1 MGEKAAGAGMSILG
15 GITGA
20 VTSGIAARQS
30 RKEAARQAREAER
43 QQAALDALEASRPV
57 LQNPY
62 ENTQNAFAELDNPYA
77 NLTVATQAFNMQA
90 KAADQALA
98 NSLDVMMETGQ
109 AAGGATAL
117 AQMALQS
124 KQGIAASIN
133 AQESANAKLA
143 AEGAANVAKLK
154 AQGQADLDRLKG
166 EGDLTAQQDAITFH
180 EKKMDRTAK
189 LLDNAAQNEQDAR
202 AARTAGIMGVGTSM
216 MAGLSGA
223 AKIKAG
229 AG

>member
-1 MGEKAAGAGMSILG
+1 MGKKLGGAGLSILG
-15 GITGA
+15 GVTGA
-20 VTSGIAARQS
+20 VTSGIAANMS
-30 RKEAARQAREAER
+30 KKEAQRQQEEKER

-62 ENTQNAFAELDNPYA
+62 ENMQNAFAELDNPYA

-98 NSLDVMMETGQ
+98 NSFDVMMETGQ

-117 AQMALQS
+117 AQMALES

-133 AQESANAKLA
+133 AQESQNAKLA

-154 AQGQADLDRLKG
+154 AQGQADLDKMKG
-166 EGDLTAQQDAITFH
+166 EGDLAAQKDAINFH
-180 EKKMDRTAK
+180 ENKMDRTAK

-216 MAGLSGA
+216 VAGLSGA
-223 AKIKAG
+223 AKAQ
-229 AG
+229 